1 MSQPVTQTD
10 LPLELVHRG
19 KVRDVYA
26 SGPDHL
32 LLVASDRISAFDV
45 IMDRPVPRK
54 GEVLTLLTAWWLDR
68 LARDR
73 GVAHH
78 LVAAAPDDIVDR
90 CPELEATRASW
101 ARRAMLVRR
110 TRPVPV
116 ECVVRGYLSGSAWR
130 EYRDHGTLAGESL
143 PVGMVESQ
151 KLPDPIFSPATKAVE
166 GHDENITPDEVANRL
181 GEAVARQLADT
192 AVALY
197 RYGSRV
203 CEERGI
209 ILADTKFEF
218 GWDPDERLILID
230 EVMTPDSSRF
240 WPRERYEPGRGQ
252 ESLDKQPLRDWL
264 DALDSWAKQPP
275 PPPLPDEVVEASTER
290 YLDAF
295 HRLTG
300 VALDD
305 YDPPRAGEGDEA

>member
-1 MSQPVTQTD
+1 VSGPLTRTD

-26 SGPDHL
+26 AGPDQL

-45 IMDRPVPRK
+45 VMDRPVPRK

-68 LARDR
+68 LALDR
-73 GVAHH
+73 GISHH
-78 LVAAAPDDIVDR
+78 LLAVAPDDVLDR
-90 CPELEATRASW
+90 CPELEATRATW

-130 EYRDHGTLAGESL
+130 EYRDHGTLAGDPL
-143 PVGMVESQ
+143 PGGWVESQ
-151 KLPDPIFSPATKAVE
+151 RLPQPIFSPATKASE
-166 GHDENITPDEVANRL
+166 GHDENITPAEVADRL
-181 GEAVARQLADT
+181 GGTVSEQLAD
-192 AVALY
+192 ASLALY
-197 RYGSRV
+197 RYGSHI

-218 GWDPDERLILID
+218 GWDSDEKLILID

-240 WPRERYEPGRGQ
+240 WPRERYEPGRPQ

-264 DALDSWAKQPP
+264 DALDGWDKHPP
-275 PPPLPDEVVEASTER
+275 PPPLPDDVVDASTER

-295 HRLTG
+295 RRLTG
-300 VALDD
+300 VPLDD
-305 YDPPRAGEGDEA
+305 YDPPRIAGEDDA

>member
-1 MSQPVTQTD
+1 MTGAVTHTD

-45 IMDRPVPRK
+45 VMDQPVPRK
-54 GEVLTLLTAWWLDR
+54 GEVLTQLTVWWLDR
-68 LARDR
+68 LAREQ
-73 GVAHH
+73 GVSHH
-78 LVAAAPDDIVDR
+78 LLAADPEDVIDR
-90 CPELEATRASW
+90 CPELEATRTLW

-130 EYRDHGTLAGESL
+130 EYRDRRTLAGAPL
-143 PVGMVESQ
+143 PEGWVESQ
-151 KLPDPIFSPATKAVE
+151 KLPEPIFSPATKAVE
-166 GHDENITPDEVANRL
+166 GHDENITPAEVANRL
-181 GEAVARQLADT
+181 GTTVAERLSEASL
-192 AVALY
+192 ALY
-197 RYGSRV
+197 RYGSRI

-209 ILADTKFEF
+209 LLADTKFEF
-218 GWDPDERLILID
+218 GWDAEQRLILID

-240 WPRERYEPGRGQ
+240 WPRERYEPGGPQ

-264 DALDSWAKQPP
+264 DALEDWDKQPP
-275 PPPLPDEVVEASTER
+275 PPPLPGDVLKASTER

-295 HRLTG
+295 RRLTG
-300 VALDD
+300 VPLDE
-305 YDPPRAGEGDEA
+305 YRPPRASGGGAA

>member
-1 MSQPVTQTD
+1 MTGPLVRTD
-10 LPLELVHRG
+10 LPLELLHRG

-45 IMDRPVPRK
+45 VMDEPIPRK

-68 LARDR
+68 LERDL
-73 GVAHH
+73 GVRHH
-78 LVAAAPDDIVDR
+78 LVAVAPGDVIEQ
-90 CPELEATRASW
+90 CPELEATRAVW

-130 EYRDHGTLAGESL
+130 EYRDHGTLAGTPL
-143 PVGMVESQ
+143 PEGWVQSQ
-151 KLPDPIFSPATKAVE
+151 KLPEPLFSPATKAVE
-166 GHDENITPDEVANRL
+166 GHDENITPDEVAERL
-181 GEAVARQLADT
+181 GAEEAQRLADFSF
-192 AVALY
+192 AVY
-197 RYGSRV
+197 EYGSRV

-218 GWDPDERLILID
+218 GQDVNQDLILID

-240 WPRERYEPGRGQ
+240 WPRESYMPGRVQ
-252 ESLDKQPLRDWL
+252 PSLDKQPLRDWL
-264 DALDSWAKQPP
+264 EGLEDWDKAPP
-275 PPPLPDEVVEASTER
+275 PPALPDQVVVASTER
-290 YLDAF
+290 YLDVF
-295 HRLTG
+295 RRLTG
-300 VALDD
+300 IPLDE
-305 YDPPRAGEGDEA
+305 YRPPHGAGDPS